1 MTGLAQLRGKP
12 DRLHEGFV
20 IPAPYRMPVRI
31 AAGNNALHVVCQNS
45 SRNAESLECMDH
57 PDEQVIL
64 QAFKDD
70 IGIRHSLTEQD
81 VDDCCVAG
89 ENCIVFFPAG
99 VPMYRD
105 PESVLLCIT

>member
-57 PDEQVIL
+57 SDEQVL
-64 QAFKDD
+64 LLGVRKELD
-70 IGIRHSLTEQD
+70 
-81 VDDCCVAG
+81 VAG
-89 ENCIVFFPAG
+89 SAVMAHHREARCAV
-99 VPMYRD
+99 
-105 PESVLLCIT
+105 